1 MSPERTESF
10 RRLAWTTAGLTAA
23 LGPHLLRL
31 EPWVPAFVLGV
42 AAWRLVAERRGWRLP
57 STLVRGLVAL
67 AVTIG
72 VFASYATIT
81 GLDGGTALLALMSAL
96 KLLETRDT
104 RDHTVLIFIG
114 WFLCLAS
121 FLYAQDVA
129 TAAWVL
135 PTVWLLAA
143 ALLRVSLRGRGGPPP
158 RPFRTTGAMLLK
170 AAPLALVL
178 FVFFPRFAGSFWG
191 APSPERAQTGLTEE
205 MSPGDISD
213 LTQNDVVAF
222 RVRFEGGQPPPPRE
236 RYWRALTLSEFD
248 GSTWRRGASQSFY
261 VPVVSHSGSPVE
273 YTVTME
279 PTAQQMLFALD
290 LVESWTPGLA
300 VQSWDFSLRARRPIN
315 AVLRYDAR
323 SYGKYRA
330 GVELSRSL
338 ENLSMQLPAGRNP
351 RTLELASR
359 MRAGAASDADYLQ
372 SVLDLFRE
380 QDFYYTLT
388 PPGLARNSV
397 DDFLFNTRQGF
408 CGHFASAFTMMA
420 RAAGIPARVVAGYQG
435 GDWNPLGGY
444 LIVRQSHAHA
454 WSEVWLAERG
464 WTRVDPTAAVAPE
477 RVERGFEASFAGSEA
492 LPGALRRESEF
503 LWQAGMLW
511 DNLNAEWNDWVV
523 QFDRTTQE
531 SVLSDLGFDDPDWR
545 AFATVLAI
553 GLGIAVGI
561 LVLWLAFELRPRATD
576 PAAAVYRRF
585 QNRLAR
591 RGIERAA
598 AEAPRDFAQRVR
610 RLRPDLALPALA
622 ITETYLRLRYG
633 PAPAASDLRLLR
645 ALVTRFRP

>member
-23 LGPHLLRL
+23 LAPHLLRL
-31 EPWVPAFVLGV
+31 EPWIPAFVLGV
-42 AAWRLVAERRGWRLP
+42 TAWRLVAERRGWRLP
-57 STLVRGLVAL
+57 STPVRGLVAL
-67 AVTIG
+67 AVTVG
-72 VFASYATIT
+72 VFLSYATIT

-96 KLLETRDT
+96 KLLETKDA

-143 ALLRVSLRGRGGPPP
+143 ALLRVSLRARGGPPP

-191 APSPERAQTGLTEE
+191 APSSERAQTGLTDE

-222 RVRFEGGQPPPPRE
+222 RVRFAGGEPPPPRE
-236 RYWRALTLSEFD
+236 RYWRALTLNQFD
-248 GSTWRRGASQSFY
+248 GYTWRRGPPLFERPRSSRIGG
-261 VPVVSHSGSPVE
+261 PVD

-300 VQSWDFSLRARRPIN
+300 DQSWDFSLRARRPIN

-323 SYGKYRA
+323 SNTEFRA
-330 GVELSRSL
+330 GVELSGSL
-338 ENLSMQLPAGRNP
+338 ENLTLQVPQGRNP

-359 MRAGAASDADYLQ
+359 MREAAASDADYLQ
-372 SVLDLFRE
+372 SILDLFRQQE
-380 QDFYYTLT
+380 FYYTLT
-388 PPGLARNSV
+388 PPGLAQNSV

-408 CGHFASAFTMMA
+408 CGHYASAFTTMA

-454 WSEVWLAERG
+454 WSEVWLPERG

-477 RVERGFEASFAGSEA
+477 RVERGFEAAFAESEA
-492 LPGALRRESEF
+492 LPGALRRQSEL
-503 LWQAGMLW
+503 LWQAVMVW
-511 DNLNAEWNDWVV
+511 DNLNAGWNDWVV
-523 QFDRTTQE
+523 QFDRAAQE
-531 SVLSDLGFDDPDWR
+531 SVLSGLGFDDPDWR
-545 AFATVLAI
+545 AFATVLAV
-553 GLGIAVGI
+553 GLGVAVGL
-561 LVLWLAFELRPRATD
+561 LVLWLALELRPRATD
-576 PAAAVYRRF
+576 PAAAAYRRF

-591 RGIERAA
+591 RGIECAA
-598 AEAPRDFAQRVR
+598 GEAARDFAARVR

-633 PAPAASDLRLLR
+633 PEPAANDLRLLR

>member
-1 MSPERTESF
+1 MSPEREEGF
-10 RRLAWTTAGLTAA
+10 RRLAWTTAGLVAA

-31 EPWVPAFVLGV
+31 QPWVTAFVLGV
-42 AAWRLVAERRGWRLP
+42 VAWRLIAERRGWRLP
-57 STLVRGLVAL
+57 SALVRGLVAG
-67 AVTIG
+67 AVTVG
-72 VFASYATIT
+72 VFVSYATIT

-96 KLLETRDT
+96 KLLETRDA
-104 RDHTVLIFIG
+104 RDQTLLIFIG
-114 WFLCLAS
+114 WFLCLAA

-143 ALLRVSLRGRGGPPP
+143 ALLKVSMRGRGGPTP

-170 AAPLALVL
+170 AAPVALVL

-191 APSPERAQTGLTEE
+191 APSAERAQTGLTEE

-222 RVRFEGGQPPPPRE
+222 RVRFASGEPPPPRE
-236 RYWRALTLSEFD
+236 RYWRALTLNDFD
-248 GSTWRRGASQSFY
+248 GYTWRRGASQFFF
-261 VPVVSHSGSPVE
+261 VPAVDHSGNAVE

-279 PTAQQMLFALD
+279 PTSQQMLFALD
-290 LVESWTPGLA
+290 LVESWTPGIA
-300 VQSWDFSLRARRPIN
+300 EQSWDFSLRARRPIN
-315 AVLRYDAR
+315 TVLRYDAR
-323 SYGKYRA
+323 SHPEYQA
-330 GVELSRSL
+330 GVELADAL
-338 ENLSMQLPAGRNP
+338 ENLSLQLPQNRNP
-351 RTLELASR
+351 RTLELATR
-359 MRAGAASDADYLQ
+359 MRAAAASDAEYLRQ
-372 SVLDLFRE
+372 VLQVFRE
-380 QDFYYTLT
+380 QEFRYTLT
-388 PPGLARNSV
+388 PPGLAKNSV

-408 CGHFASAFTMMA
+408 CGHYASAFTMMA

-454 WSEVWLAERG
+454 WSEVWLPDRG

-477 RVERGFEASFAGSEA
+477 RVERGIEASFEGSDA
-492 LPGALRRESEF
+492 LPGALRRESEL
-503 LWQAGMLW
+503 LWRAGMLW

-523 QFDRTTQE
+523 QFDRAAQDGI
-531 SVLSDLGFDDPDWR
+531 LSGLGFDHPDWR
-545 AFATVLAI
+545 AFATALGV
-553 GLGIAVGI
+553 GLGVAVGI
-561 LVLWLAFELRPRATD
+561 LMLWLAFELRPRSTD
-576 PAAAVYRRF
+576 PAAAAYRRF
-585 QNRLAR
+585 QGRLAR
-591 RGIERAA
+591 RGIERGA

-633 PAPAASDLRLLR
+633 PAPGAGDLRMLR
-645 ALVTRFRP
+645 ALVGRFRP